1 MKIVIIGGGII
12 GTAHAFEA
20 IKAGHQVIQL
30 ERDEV
35 ARSASVRNFGLVWVS
50 GRKSGAELQAAVRA
64 RQLWDQ
70 IHGAIPELLFRAN
83 GSLTLAINKEE
94 IAVMEE
100 CLKKEDA
107 QARQW
112 QILDR
117 DETQKIN
124 PALRGNY
131 LASLWCPLDATVEP
145 GSVLRS
151 MREHLL
157 RNENYIWRNNLDVV
171 DVRSD
176 GRNREVVKRE

>member
-1 MKIVIIGGGII
+1 MKILIVGGGII

-50 GRKSGAELQAAVRA
+50 GRKSGAELQIAVRA
-64 RQLWDQ
+64 RQLWDE
-70 IHGAIPELLFRAN
+70 IHGAIPEMLFRAN

-100 CLKKEDA
+100 CLRKEDA
-107 QARQW
+107 SQRQW

-131 LASLWCPLDATVEP
+131 LA
-145 GSVLRS
+145 
-151 MREHLL
+151 
-157 RNENYIWRNNLDVV
+157 
-171 DVRSD
+171 
-176 GRNREVVKRE
+176 